1 MNDGQQIDG
10 ISLLAREFALHETN
24 LDASDPNLSDSEING
39 IRRDV
44 AEFAERVVRF
54 IIRKHYIVNKD
65 TVAEHYRYAVD
76 RLMKMKGRGSTL
88 ADRYYNEGDYNGRIT
103 LLEDLFPDIMKDCS
117 HDQETPSH

>member
-1 MNDGQQIDG
+1 MNTKIDE
-10 ISLLAREFALHETN
+10 ISLLAREFALHETSC
-24 LDASDPNLSDSEING
+24 DTSDPNLSDSEIND
-39 IRRDV
+39 IRQDV

-65 TVAEHYRYAVD
+65 TVAEEYDYAVD
-76 RLMKMKGRGSTL
+76 GLREMKGRGSTL
-88 ADRYYNEGDYNGRIT
+88 TDRYYNEGDYNGRIT